1 MDAIAYGA
9 VAAAEK
15 AARKIDASAEWRENW
30 FTRFVAALKETRR
43 RQAERE
49 LRKYA
54 HLLPYSLDE
63 RGERLVKSDSRDMP
77 FGGWW
82 APPT

>member
-15 AARKIDASAEWRENW
+15 AARNIDHSTEWRQSW
-30 FTRFVAALKETRR
+30 FKRFIAALKETRR

-49 LRKYA
+49 LRRHA
-54 HLLPYSLDE
+54 QLLPYSLDE
-63 RGERLVKSDSRDMP
+63 RGDRLVKLNSQEMP